1 MDELS
6 DLDPSIMSPNASPI
20 NRRYKTSQNSKQES
34 E

>member
-1 MDELS
+1 
-6 DLDPSIMSPNASPI
+6 MSPNASPI